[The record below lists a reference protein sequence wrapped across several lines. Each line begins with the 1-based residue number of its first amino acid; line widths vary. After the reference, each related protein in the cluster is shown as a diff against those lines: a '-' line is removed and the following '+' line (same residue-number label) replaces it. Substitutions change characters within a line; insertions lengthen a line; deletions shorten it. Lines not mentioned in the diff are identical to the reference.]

1 MKAVQI
7 VKPNDLRII
16 DMDKPTIDAKNNVLV
31 KIKAAGICGSDVG
44 IYHGTNAAAT
54 YPRVIGHEIVGV
66 VEEVGGNAK
75 KIKVG
80 DRVIVDQV
88 TACGTCYAC
97 RKGRPN
103 VCEHLQV
110 RGVHIDGG
118 YREYMAVPESD
129 VYVLPDSLSYQDAV
143 MIEPTT
149 IAVQAC
155 SRAQLEFQD
164 TVMIIGAGALGS
176 SMLRIVNLY
185 SPRKI
190 IVVDIDE
197 PKLEAAL
204 QNGATDVIN
213 SKTEDVVTRAK
224 ELTDGY
230 GPTVV
235 IDCAC
240 FHGSFLTA
248 CKAAG
253 NASRVI
259 TMGFSIA
266 PDEINQFVITS
277 KELDVRGSRLQNHR
291 FQTVI
296 DLINKGGVAAM
307 NYSIS
312 DTAEFGEYVSGPR
325 VLPHEETKARMRAVL
340 ADIQDG
346 TFAGRWIAENKSR
359 GRTFFNS
366 KRDQLAKH
374 PMEQVGEELR
384 RNMIWGGDKDLD
396 TASN

>member
-185 SPRKI
+185 SPRKV

-296 DLINKGGVAAM
+296 DLINKGKIDLNG
-307 NYSIS
+307 SIS
-312 DTAEFGEYVSGPR
+312 HTFKLTDAQAAFDFNDTHDPSIC
-325 VLPHEETKARMRAVL
+325 K
-340 ADIQDG
+340 
-346 TFAGRWIAENKSR
+346 IALLN
-359 GRTFFNS
+359 
-366 KRDQLAKH
+366 D
-374 PMEQVGEELR
+374 
-384 RNMIWGGDKDLD
+384 
-396 TASN
+396 